1 MPWFKPVSY
10 THLDVYKRQAKE
22 VVNLTSKEKEIL
34 SIFKKL
40 VPLLSDR
47 EKDGLLDFGEGM
59 AFLKT
64 KQNEEIKKQKP
75 A

>member
-1 MPWFKPVSY
+1 M
-10 THLDVYKRQAKE
+10 
-22 VVNLTSKEKEIL
+22 TSKEKEIL